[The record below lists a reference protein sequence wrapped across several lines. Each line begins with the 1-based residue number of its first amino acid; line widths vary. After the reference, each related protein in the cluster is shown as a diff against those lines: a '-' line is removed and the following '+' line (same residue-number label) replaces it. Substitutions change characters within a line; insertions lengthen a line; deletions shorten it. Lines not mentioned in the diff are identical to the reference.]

1 MKNAIDFSGM
11 TEKYFNYCFGRKNLD
26 KKTIKSYRIDLR
38 QCKHCFN
45 KVASKEESCSIID
58 L

>member
-11 TEKYFNYCFGRKNLD
+11 TEKYFNYCIGRKNLD
-26 KKTIKSYRIDLR
+26 KKTIKCYYIDL
-38 QCKHCFN
+38 N
-45 KVASKEESCSIID
+45 PYKEYIFAHVGVM

>member
-11 TEKYFNYCFGRKNLD
+11 TEKYFNYCIGRKNLD

-38 QCKHCFN
+38 QY
-45 KVASKEESCSIID
+45 KEFVNSNS
-58 L
+58 LT